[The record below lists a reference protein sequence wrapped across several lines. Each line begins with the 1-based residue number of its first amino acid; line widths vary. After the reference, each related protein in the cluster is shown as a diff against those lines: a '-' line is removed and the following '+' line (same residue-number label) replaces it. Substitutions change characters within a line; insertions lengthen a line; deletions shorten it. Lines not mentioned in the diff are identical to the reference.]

1 MKAFTFSL
9 EKMYNYKEQIL
20 NVEKNTLAQLRA
32 KRDEISDKINYLEES
47 RVQKKAEMSEKTS
60 TGMSVFDLQSYN
72 FMIENM
78 QKQIKVLKEELKKQ
92 EILVEKQVEVVKLAN
107 MDMTSLEKLES
118 KQRENYNKEVSKQ
131 NSEEILEIVTNAL
144 HQN

>member
-32 KRDEISDKINYLEES
+32 RRDEISDEITYLEKS
-47 RVQKKAEMSEKTS
+47 RLQKKIEMDEKALN
-60 TGMSVFDLQSYN
+60 GMSVFDLQSYN

-107 MDMTSLEKLES
+107 MDMASLEKLES
-118 KQRENYNKEVSKQ
+118 KQKESYKKEVLKQ